1 MRNCKRRV
9 RGVGKSVV
17 TAGFR
22 VAREASPAWNLAKTF
37 AQIVV
42 FWSTFLYVLPAGVRW
57 VESAIGVAPVT
68 VRGQW
73 AVGVSLF
80 LACSVLGLWSGVT
93 MAWRGAGT
101 PLPVD
106 APRRMVVSGPYRFV
120 RNPMALAGLG
130 QGMAVAIATGSWLT
144 VAYVLAGGLMWNG
157 IARPL
162 EEADLRER
170 FGEEYEA
177 YCRDVKCWWPRLG

>member
-1 MRNCKRRV
+1 M
-9 RGVGKSVV
+9 RGVGESVV

-42 FWSTFLYVLPAGVRW
+42 FWSTFLYVLPAGMRW
-57 VESAIGVAPVT
+57 VEAAIGVAPVT
-68 VRGQW
+68 LRGQW
-73 AVGVSLF
+73 AVGVALF
-80 LACSVLGLWSGVT
+80 LACSALGIWSAVT
-93 MAWRGAGT
+93 MAWRGGGT

-106 APRRMVVSGPYRFV
+106 APRRMVISGPYRFI

-170 FGEEYEA
+170 FGVEFEA
-177 YCRDVKCWWPRLG
+177 YCREVKCWWPRLRVRRRVG

>member
-1 MRNCKRRV
+1 M
-9 RGVGKSVV
+9 

-22 VAREASPAWNLAKTF
+22 VAREAPPAWNLAKTF
-37 AQIVV
+37 AQVVV
-42 FWSTFLYVLPAGVRW
+42 FWSTFLFVLPAGVRW
-57 VESAIGVAPVT
+57 VETVIGVSPCRVP
-68 VRGQW
+68 GQW
-73 AVGVSLF
+73 ELGVGIF
-80 LACSVLGLWSGVT
+80 LACSALGLWSAVT

-106 APRRMVVSGPYRFV
+106 APRRMVIVGPYRFV
-120 RNPMALAGLG
+120 RNPMAIAGLG

-162 EEADLRER
+162 EEADLRQR
-170 FGEEYEA
+170 FGGEFED
-177 YCRDVKCWWPRLG
+177 YCRDVKCWRPRITRPPVRPDP